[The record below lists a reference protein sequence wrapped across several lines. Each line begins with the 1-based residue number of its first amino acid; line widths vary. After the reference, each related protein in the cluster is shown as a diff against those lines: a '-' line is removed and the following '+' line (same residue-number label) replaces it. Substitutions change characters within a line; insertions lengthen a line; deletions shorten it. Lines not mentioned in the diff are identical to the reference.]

1 MSAPSPPQR
10 RPCMPRA
17 ETAHGSRVQED
28 PPPPYRLLHTPL
40 RPSLAPLSPLARSL
54 NFMRQEIVVGCS
66 DAVLN
71 TLLSICIVYIGWSR
85 QRSWLRGSGAI
96 VGGLRDTYRV

>member
-1 MSAPSPPQR
+1 
-10 RPCMPRA
+10 MPRFGA
-17 ETAHGSRVQED
+17 REQGTGGPAASFT
-28 PPPPYRLLHTPL
+28 PPPSHASA
-40 RPSLAPLSPLARSL
+40 PSLAPSLSPLARSL